1 MDGPALDDFIF
12 REIRVNELT
21 TPAAE
26 NMAEVESG
34 KSTLTCLG
42 YTPKEVEGTSLLYE
56 ASKPPI
62 R

>member
-1 MDGPALDDFIF
+1 MDGPALDDIIF

-34 KSTLTCLG
+34 KSNLLGIYAARGRGDFATL
-42 YTPKEVEGTSLLYE
+42 
-56 ASKPPI
+56 
-62 R
+62 